1 MPTSRVATS
10 LRQRLPDLRWRL
22 RVALACALLLPG
34 LAAAQ
39 AFPNKPVKLVVPFA
53 AGSATDVVAR
63 LLAQALTERT
73 QGIFVV
79 ENRAGA
85 NGAIAAESVAKAAPD
100 GYTLFAA
107 TVSTH
112 SQNPWLFKKLPYDA
126 LNDFVPI
133 ASVGGFPFVIV
144 VRPESSARTLGE
156 FIERAKASP
165 GKLSYGAP
173 GGTQTI
179 CAETL
184 KQRASIELISVPY
197 KGAPQAVSE
206 LMGGQIDM
214 ICADFATAIGAIKGG
229 KLRALAVTT
238 ATRAAQLP
246 DVPTIAEVLPG
257 FVEMRSW
264 IGLLAPK
271 GAPTDAIDWLGHE
284 ILAVTAAPA
293 FAARLDAF
301 GFKRIALSGK
311 PFAQFMKTE
320 FDQWEMLI
328 KRAGMEPQ

>member
-1 MPTSRVATS
+1 MLTSRVATNWRQPLPEL
-10 LRQRLPDLRWRL
+10 LRRLAT
-22 RVALACALLLPG
+22 VLACVLLLPG

-39 AFPNKPVKLVVPFA
+39 PFPNKPVKLIVPFA

-63 LLAQALTERT
+63 LLAQGLTERT
-73 QGIFVV
+73 KGIFVV
-79 ENRAGA
+79 ESRAGA
-85 NGAIAAESVAKAAPD
+85 NGSIAGESVAKAAPD
-100 GYTLFAA
+100 GYTLFVA
-107 TVSTH
+107 TVSTN

-126 LNDFVPI
+126 LHDFVPI
-133 ASVGGFPFVIV
+133 ASVGGFPFAIV
-144 VRPESSARTLGE
+144 VTQDSPVKTLAE
-156 FIERAKASP
+156 FIERARANP
-165 GKLSYGAP
+165 GKFSYGAP

-184 KQRASIELISVPY
+184 KQRANIDLISVPY
-197 KGAPQAVSE
+197 KSSPQAVSE

-238 ATRAAQLP
+238 ATRSAQLP

-271 GAPTDAIDWLGHE
+271 GTPPDTIDWLGRE
-284 ILAVTAAPA
+284 ILAVTAVPA
-293 FAARLDAF
+293 FATALGAF
-301 GFKRIALSGK
+301 GFERIALSNA
-311 PFAQFMKTE
+311 PFAQFMKAE
-320 FDQWEMLI
+320 LDKWEMLI

>member
-1 MPTSRVATS
+1 MPISPVAMS
-10 LRQRLPDLRWRL
+10 WRQRLPDFRWL
-22 RVALACALLLPG
+22 PLIAIAGAALQPG
-34 LAAAQ
+34 LVSAQ
-39 AFPNKPVKLVVPFA
+39 AFPSKPVKLIVPFA

-63 LLAQALTERT
+63 LLAQGLTERT
-73 QGIFVV
+73 KGVFVV
-79 ENRAGA
+79 ETRAGA

-100 GYTLFAA
+100 GYTLFVA
-107 TVSTH
+107 TVSTN

-126 LNDFVPI
+126 LRDFIPI
-133 ASVGGFPFVIV
+133 ASVGGFPFAIV
-144 VRPESSARTLGE
+144 VRTDSPVKTLAE
-156 FIERAKASP
+156 FIERARNNP

-184 KQRASIELISVPY
+184 RQRANITLISVPY
-197 KGAPQAVSE
+197 KSSPQAVSE

-238 ATRAAQLP
+238 ATRSAQLP
-246 DVPTIAEVLPG
+246 DVPTIAESMPG

-264 IGLLAPK
+264 IGLLAP
-271 GAPTDAIDWLGHE
+271 ANTPPDVIDWLGRE
-284 ILAVTAAPA
+284 IQAVTAVPE
-293 FAARLDAF
+293 FAAKLEVF
-301 GFKRIALSGK
+301 GFERIALSGT
-311 PFAQFMKTE
+311 PFAQFMKAE
-320 FDQWEMLI
+320 LDKWESLI